1 MPEVKK
7 AVAECFVERRLSKK
21 SGSEYEVLVLEFEN
35 GFKMDV
41 FMTNEQKFILSS
53 VVPLLV

>member
-1 MPEVKK
+1 MPELKK
-7 AVAECFVERRLSKK
+7 AVVECYVERRLSKK

-41 FMTNEQKFILSS
+41 FMTNEQKFILSTI
-53 VVPLLV
+53 VPMLV